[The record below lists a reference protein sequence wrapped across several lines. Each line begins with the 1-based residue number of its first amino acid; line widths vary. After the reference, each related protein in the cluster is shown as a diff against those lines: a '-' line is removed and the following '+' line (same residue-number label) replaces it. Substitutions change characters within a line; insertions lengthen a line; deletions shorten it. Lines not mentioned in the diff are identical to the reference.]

1 VAILLSTYN
10 GEQFLAEQLDSFLT
24 QTHAN
29 WMLYWRDDRSA
40 DGTVPLLADFAAR
53 VGPKVRAGLP
63 CGGHLYVTRSYLT
76 LLAAARDGDA
86 DLFAFA
92 DQDDVWLPHK
102 LRRGVAALAA
112 VPAGVPALYCSRT
125 VLVDARLRRIA
136 LSAPIRRPPGFPT
149 ALTQNIAT
157 GCTAILN
164 RAAADLVLASK
175 PPSGTLHDWWSYLI
189 VAAAGGRILTDP
201 EAGVLYR
208 QHPGNLI
215 GAPPGLLRRG
225 IAAFRR
231 GPGVFMGIVRQHVA
245 ALEAQPH
252 LLSEPARRD
261 LAVIARGLRGGMRE
275 RRAALRLP
283 GFVRQTWPEDMVFRL
298 WFMLG

>member
-1 VAILLSTYN
+1 VAILLSTHN

-24 QTHAN
+24 QTHPD
-29 WMLYWRDDRSA
+29 WTLYWRDDRST
-40 DGTVPLLADFAAR
+40 DGTVPLLRDFAMH
-53 VGPKVRAGLP
+53 VGPKAHPGLP
-63 CGGHLYVTRSYLT
+63 CGRQSHMLRSFLT
-76 LLAAARDGDA
+76 LLAAARDEDA
-86 DLFAFA
+86 GLFAFA

-102 LRRGVAALAA
+102 LQRGVAALGAI
-112 VPAGVPALYCSRT
+112 PPGVPALYCTRT
-125 VLVDARLRRIA
+125 VLVDAGLRRIG
-136 LSAPIRRPPGFPT
+136 LSAPVRRPPGFPA

-157 GCTAILN
+157 GCTTMLN
-164 RAAADLVLASK
+164 RAAADLVLASA
-175 PPSGTLHDWWSYLI
+175 PPPGTLHDWWSYLM
-189 VAAAGGRILTDP
+189 VAAAGGRILTDAEP
-201 EAGVLYR
+201 SVLYR

-231 GPGVFMGIVRQHVA
+231 GPGVFMNIFRQHVA

-252 LLSEPARRD
+252 LLSAPARQD
-261 LAVIARGLRGGMRE
+261 LEVIARALRGGLRE

-283 GFVRQTWPEDMVFRL
+283 GFTRQTWPEDVVFRL

>member
-24 QTHAN
+24 QTHSS

-40 DGTVPLLADFAAR
+40 DGTVAVLTDFAAR
-53 VGPKVRAGLP
+53 VGPKVRPGLP
-63 CGGHLYVTRSYLT
+63 CDKQPHMLRSFLT
-76 LLAAARDGDA
+76 LLAAARDEDA

-92 DQDDVWLPHK
+92 DQDDVWLRHK

-112 VPAGVPALYCSRT
+112 VPAGVPALYCTST
-125 VLVDARLRRIA
+125 VLVDARLRRIG
-136 LSAPIRRPPGFPT
+136 LSAPLRRPPGFPT

-157 GCTAILN
+157 GCTTMLN
-164 RAAADLVLASK
+164 RAAADLVLAST
-175 PPSGTLHDWWSYLI
+175 PPPGTLHDWWSYLM
-189 VAAAGGRILTDP
+189 VAAAGGRILTDQEP
-201 EAGVLYR
+201 GVLYR

-225 IAAFRR
+225 IAALRR
-231 GPGVFMGIVRQHVA
+231 GPGVFMGIFRQHVA

-261 LAVIARGLRGGMRE
+261 LAVIARALRGGVRE
-275 RRAALRLP
+275 RQAALRLP
-283 GFVRQTWPEDMVFRL
+283 GFRRQTWPEDVVFRL
-298 WFMLG
+298 WFTLG